1 MPAPYRVVLTAT
13 AGSML
18 AAIKDC
24 RIQEQIRDRIDGL
37 AHDPHLQ
44 GKPLLGELTG
54 YRSLRAAAQRYR
66 IIHRVHLGRVEVL
79 VVAIGLRR
87 EGNRE
92 DIYRLAQRL
101 LRLRLLD

>member
-1 MPAPYRVVLTAT
+1 MPAPYRVALTPT
-13 AGSML
+13 ASSML
-18 AAIKDC
+18 SAIKDR

-44 GKPLLGELTG
+44 DKPLLGELVG
-54 YRSLRAAAQRYR
+54 FRSVRAAAQRFR
-66 IIHRVHLGRVEVL
+66 IIYRLHRGRLEVL

-87 EGNRE
+87 EGDRE

-101 LRLRLLD
+101 LRLRLFG

>member
-1 MPAPYRVVLTAT
+1 MPAPHRVALTPT
-13 AGSML
+13 ASSML
-18 AAIKDC
+18 SAIKDR

-44 GKPLLGELTG
+44 GKPLLGELIG
-54 YRSLRAAAQRYR
+54 YRSVRAAAQRYR
-66 IIHRVHLGRVEVL
+66 IVYRLHQGRLEVL

-101 LRLRLLD
+101 LRLRLLG